1 MAAPQD
7 GFLIGSLL
15 SAMAAELERR
25 VLVGFHA
32 AGYTDIRAV
41 HAHIFRLLPPEGCR
55 ITELAERAYS
65 SKQATGYLVEYLEDH
80 GYVERIPD
88 PNDGRAQIVRRTERG
103 WEVNRTAW
111 RLVQQIQA
119 EWAQQL
125 GEDRMASLIESLRT
139 LVQHLGVRYEG
150 SISEVSIR
158 PGRTIVADLGGDADD
173 GRPSL

>member
-1 MAAPQD
+1 MTTQQV

-15 SAMAAELERR
+15 SAVAAELEQR
-25 VLVGFHA
+25 VLAGFHA
-32 AGYTDIRAV
+32 AGFTDIRAV

-65 SKQATGYLVEYLEDH
+65 SKQAIGYLVEYLEDH

-103 WEVNRTAW
+103 WEVNQTAW
-111 RLVQQIQA
+111 RLVQQIQT

-125 GEDRMASLIESLRT
+125 GEERMASTIESLRM
-139 LVQHLGVRYEG
+139 LVHLLGIPYEG
-150 SISEVSIR
+150 SLSEVSTRLSQEHR
-158 PGRTIVADLGGDADD
+158 P
-173 GRPSL
+173 